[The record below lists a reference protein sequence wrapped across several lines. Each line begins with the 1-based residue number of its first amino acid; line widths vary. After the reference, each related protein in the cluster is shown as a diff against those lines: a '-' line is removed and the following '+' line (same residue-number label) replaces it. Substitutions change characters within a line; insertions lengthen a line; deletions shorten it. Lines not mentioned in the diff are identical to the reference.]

1 MIEDAYNVKLD
12 PREVFFLEDVTD
24 EQIVELM
31 QELNVSGFHTMEGF
45 KERTESGLRTDL
57 YIPFAVYH
65 GYKLGLRDL
74 NLFSYAGLI
83 SGYITG
89 MFGGFGTDTYKNER
103 IIENKA
109 FDEMNRIRQAKVTP
123 LQEAIL
129 IDLFMLDHYLK
140 LSEDAFV
147 RKSVSLPKS
156 LVEKISQEEG
166 DSFSGKLQ
174 NVLYKY
180 FAD

>member
-1 MIEDAYNVKLD
+1 MIEDEYNIKLD
-12 PREVFFLEDVTD
+12 PRDVFLMGEVTD
-24 EQIVELM
+24 EEIINLMNELG
-31 QELNVSGFHTMEGF
+31 VSGFHTMEEF

-57 YIPFAVYH
+57 YIPFAIYH
-65 GYKLGLRDL
+65 GYKLGLRELD
-74 NLFSYAGLI
+74 LFSYAGLI

-129 IDLFMLDHYLK
+129 IDLFLIDHYKK
-140 LSEDAFV
+140 LSEDSFV

-156 LVEKISQEEG
+156 LVEKVSEEEG

-174 NVLYKY
+174 NILRSY
-180 FAD
+180 FD